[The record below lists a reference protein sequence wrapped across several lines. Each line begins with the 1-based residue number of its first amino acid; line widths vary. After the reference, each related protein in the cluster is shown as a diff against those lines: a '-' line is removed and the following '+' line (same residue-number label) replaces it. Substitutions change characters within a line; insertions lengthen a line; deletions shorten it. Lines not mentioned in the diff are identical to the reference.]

1 MHTGSVNGQNINIDV
16 NVSDGDIIR
25 IGQQLCAVAKV
36 EVNYNNV
43 QFVWFKRDNFFP
55 QNLKLFQF

>member
-43 QFVWFKRDNFFP
+43 HSYGSNAIIFSPRI
-55 QNLKLFQF
+55 